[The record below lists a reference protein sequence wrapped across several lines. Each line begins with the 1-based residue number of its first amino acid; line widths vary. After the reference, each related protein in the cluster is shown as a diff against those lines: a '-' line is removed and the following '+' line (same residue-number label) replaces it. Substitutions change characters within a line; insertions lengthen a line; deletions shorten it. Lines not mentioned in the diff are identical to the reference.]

1 MNEFYNKHYIRTDT
15 FGNITEGWSDG
26 PHNDRTPTD
35 DDILINDKGGYQ
47 FRLII
52 DGEPTEENPPLF
64 DGISMIPL
72 YRWTGFEVERRTEEE
87 IDVDRAVLKEKQ
99 EKQSRL
105 AQLHKKLESTD
116 YIAAKIAEGA
126 ATKEEYEEQI
136 RERQEWRREI
146 NELEG

>member
-1 MNEFYNKHYIRTDT
+1 M
-15 FGNITEGWSDG
+15 
-26 PHNDRTPTD
+26 
-35 DDILINDKGGYQ
+35 
-47 FRLII
+47 
-52 DGEPTEENPPLF
+52 
-64 DGISMIPL
+64 
-72 YRWTGFEVERRTEEE
+72 
-87 IDVDRAVLKEKQ
+87 KEKQ